1 MEPGPE
7 ARHAYEL
14 LEATRGC
21 HLFFDLD
28 GRSDGKFNC
37 EEVAILAPHCP
48 PIGHEHIPNSEFRIQ
63 TQRLSEPV
71 KIILLIIQNSDA
83 RSRIQNS
90 DPKMPRSARGRWGW
104 DKSKA
109 EFRIQSP
116 RCQDRH
122 VGAVVGENKGN
133 YFPRRPKAEFNSAR
147 GDHTSPEPVRK
158 GVFGR

>member
-1 MEPGPE
+1 PPAGGATANAPKRWVAADVDAFVDAFVDAYMYLELGPE

-104 DKSKA
+104 GSQK
-109 EFRIQSP
+109 
-116 RCQDRH
+116 H
-122 VGAVVGENKGN
+122 
-133 YFPRRPKAEFNSAR
+133 NSECRA
-147 GDHTSPEPVRK
+147 
-158 GVFGR
+158 